1 MDTYFGSVMDV
12 VVSNDRFEK
21 GVDYFISM
29 PYDTPF
35 ELIENVDK
43 ILSDYKFVD
52 HYIDEFKTHSSPA
65 LLKQAYK
72 NYKFKKKV

>member
-1 MDTYFGSVMDV
+1 MDTYFGDIIDV
-12 VVSNDRFEK
+12 VVDNKRFER
-21 GVDYFISM
+21 GEEYFTCM

-72 NYKFKKKV
+72 NYKFKKRV